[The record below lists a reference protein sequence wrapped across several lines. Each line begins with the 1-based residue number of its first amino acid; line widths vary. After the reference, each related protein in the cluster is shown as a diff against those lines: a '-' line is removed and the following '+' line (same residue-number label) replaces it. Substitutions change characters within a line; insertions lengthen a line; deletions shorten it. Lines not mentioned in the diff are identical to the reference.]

1 MAREIKNEELLP
13 FRKTENILKIRGTA
27 VLRPNTELHM
37 KTCYDDKGKHSRA
50 SEMAQW
56 VKALSSKP

>member
-1 MAREIKNEELLP
+1 MARGMKNEGLLP
-13 FRKTENILKIRGTA
+13 FRKMENILKIRAA